1 MMKKKWLNYLYISGM
16 LLLVSCTQKSALDK
30 TLSSA
35 KENRSELQKV
45 LKHYANDSLKLEAAK
60 FLISNMQ
67 GSYANDSNLQT
78 VYAPF
83 YKIYDNVRKKYNYE
97 INKKCG
103 EEIDSL
109 WQVFCFVYSDEL
121 MAKNRNDAE
130 HLKASTIISEIEMAF
145 KAWKGNVYTQNCSF
159 MSFVNTS
166 CHTGEKTDW

>member
-1 MMKKKWLNYLYISGM
+1 MVKLFIYFRNASTSFLHSKKCFRQNVVIRQRKPFGTAK
-16 LLLVSCTQKSALDK
+16 CFK
-30 TLSSA
+30 TLRKRLVEA
-35 KENRSELQKV
+35 RSCQVSNL
-45 LKHYANDSLKLEAAK
+45 
-60 FLISNMQ
+60 NMQ

-121 MAKNRNDAE
+121 MAKTGTMR
-130 HLKASTIISEIEMAF
+130 ST
-145 KAWKGNVYTQNCSF
+145 
-159 MSFVNTS
+159 
-166 CHTGEKTDW
+166 